1 MKKEPYFL
9 SNGDWFYF
17 DEQEFR
23 YKLTD
28 KAPEEAVKSYEE
40 FYNSSSFVDED
51 GEEWDTH

>member
-9 SNGDWFYF
+9 GNGDWFYF

-28 KAPEEAVKSYEE
+28 KAPEEAVRSYEE

-51 GEEWDTH
+51 GEEWDTN